1 MKWGIVF
8 SSTTCPDPDSAAVLA
23 ESAEEAGFES
33 LWAPEHIVIPVEY
46 EPAYEASPTGR
57 LDRLGRRGGVPDPIV
72 WFAYV
77 AARTTRLRFGTGVVI
92 LPEHNVVTFAKS
104 CATLASLAKGRF
116 MLGVGV
122 GWNREEYEAVG
133 MPWDRRGD
141 RHEEAIAAL
150 RTLWSEPEP
159 TYDGRYVRFPPL
171 WCDPKPPG
179 GTIPI
184 VIGGTSTAAVR
195 RAGRIGDGYFPA
207 IFPTERV
214 HEVLPGLVRLLRSSA
229 EEAGRDPESIEV
241 TSGGVRTAEQARW
254 FAELGVSRL
263 TVAVRAKSTSEMR
276 DELLRFGDE
285 VIGVTSDL

>member
-8 SSTTCPDPDSAAVLA
+8 SSTTCPDPDAAAVLA

-46 EPAYEASPTGR
+46 EAVYSASPTGR

-104 CATLASLAKGRF
+104 CATLASLSKGRF

-122 GWNREEYEAVG
+122 GWCREEYEALG
-133 MPWDRRGD
+133 LPWARRGD
-141 RHEEAIAAL
+141 RHDECIEAL
-150 RTLWSEPEP
+150 RILWREAEPA
-159 TYDGRYVRFPPL
+159 YDGALVNFPPL

-184 VIGGTSTAAVR
+184 VIGGTSDAAVR
-195 RAGRIGDGYFPA
+195 RAGRTGDGYFPA
-207 IFPTERV
+207 LFPTERV
-214 HEVLPGLVRLLRSSA
+214 HEELPGLIALLHSSA
-229 EEAGRDPESIEV
+229 EEAGRDPAAIEV
-241 TSGGVRTAEQARW
+241 TSGGVRTAEEARW
-254 FAELGVSRL
+254 FADLGVSRL
-263 TVAVRAKSTSEMR
+263 TVAVRSKTPPEMR

-285 VIGVTSDL
+285 VIATTADL

>member
-8 SSTTCPDPDSAAVLA
+8 SSTTCPDPDSAAALA

-46 EPAYEASPTGR
+46 EPIYRASPTGR
-57 LDRLGRRGGVPDPIV
+57 MDRLGRRGGVPDPIV

-77 AARTTRLRFGTGVVI
+77 AARTTQLRFGTGVII

-104 CATLASLAKGRF
+104 CATLASLSKGRF

-122 GWNREEYEAVG
+122 GWNREEYEALG
-133 MPWDRRGD
+133 MPWEQRGA
-141 RHEEAIAAL
+141 RYEEEIAAL
-150 RTLWSEPEP
+150 RTLWREAEPS
-159 TYDGRYVRFPPL
+159 YDGSYVRFPPL

-184 VIGGTSTAAVR
+184 VFGGTSAPAIR

-214 HEVLPGLVRLLRSSA
+214 YEELPKMLALLRASA
-229 EEAGRDPESIEV
+229 EEAGRDPASIEV
-241 TSGGVRTAEQARW
+241 TSGGIRTAEEARW
-254 FAELGVSRL
+254 FADLGVSRL
-263 TVAVRAKSTSEMR
+263 TVAVRSKTTAEMR

-285 VIGVTSDL
+285 VIAATTDL